1 VQEGTITEA
10 IEHLKNWCTDQH
22 KLLSKNLDLTER
34 GLLHTSEGRVG
45 GGVVV
50 TTP

>member
-1 VQEGTITEA
+1 MTEA

-22 KLLSKNLDLTER
+22 KLLSKNLDLKER
-34 GLLHTSEGRVG
+34 GLLHTSEGHVG
-45 GGVVV
+45 GGVVD